1 MHVAQTDIVGKD
13 QNDVGM
19 GRWLR
24 GQQTGRHGNEQGYR
38 IKGFLHNQTSD
49 AREKSFVTPRVS
61 GKALP
66 GRNAGLDG
74 LEDAKEKQAGRRKLN
89 NPVSSASKPPPSPR
103 WKSASSAAP
112 AGNPPASSPRRRS
125 APGTFSGS

>member
-1 MHVAQTDIVGKD
+1 MNIAQTDIVGKD

-38 IKGFLHNQTSD
+38 IKGFLHDQTSD
-49 AREKSFVTPRVS
+49 AREKPFVTLRGS
-61 GKALP
+61 GKTLP

-74 LEDAKEKQAGRRKLN
+74 LENAKKEPAGRRE
-89 NPVSSASKPPPSPR
+89 
-103 WKSASSAAP
+103 
-112 AGNPPASSPRRRS
+112 
-125 APGTFSGS
+125 FQ